1 MAPLQRQEDDMLSEM
16 LSGMKD
22 SHIKTLLRVAKTN
35 KALRPFFSHPK
46 GMIAL
51 RQEAYSRGIFGS
63 DNEASRVCASVFT
76 AMEDKQWRRR
86 Q

>member
-1 MAPLQRQEDDMLSEM
+1 MLSEM

-22 SHIKTLLRVAKTN
+22 SHIETLLRVAKTN

-51 RQEAYSRGIFGS
+51 RQEAYKRGIFGS
-63 DNEASRVCASVFT
+63 NSEAARVCASVFT
-76 AMEDKQWRRR
+76 AMDDEQWRQQR
-86 Q
+86 